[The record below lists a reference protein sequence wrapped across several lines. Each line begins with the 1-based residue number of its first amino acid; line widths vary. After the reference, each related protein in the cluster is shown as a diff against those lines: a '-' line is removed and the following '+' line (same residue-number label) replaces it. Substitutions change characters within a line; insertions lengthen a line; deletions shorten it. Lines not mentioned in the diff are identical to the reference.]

1 MARTLIEK
9 QDFTVIDVVAFEPV
23 GIQLQ
28 TGDNFPHELFR
39 LPSTFL

>member
-9 QDFTVIDVVAFEPV
+9 QDFTVVDVAFEPV

-28 TGDNFPHELFR
+28 TGDHFPHELFR
-39 LPSTFL
+39 LPSPFL